1 MGLPVDPLDLVI
13 FPFPAVYLGRAVC
26 GYKMLRAKTYP
37 SDMEAQSQSTHI
49 THTYPAPLS
58 TSFNCVIQSVAY
70 KPIYPDVERG
80 EVCLDIF

>member
-1 MGLPVDPLDLVI
+1 MADTH

-26 GYKMLRAKTYP
+26 GYKMLKAKTYP
-37 SDMEAQSQSTHI
+37 SDMEAQS
-49 THTYPAPLS
+49 HTYPAPLSS

-80 EVCLDIF
+80 DVCLDIF